1 MQVNTTKKEILI
13 GSLSLAITIVLCIFI
28 IQYRSFIG
36 QIANWG
42 YLGCFLINVLA
53 SGTFVIPG
61 FGPIITFT
69 LGGVLHPAMVGAVAG
84 IGEAIG
90 AAIAYFSGYSGRGF
104 FRSWNNPL
112 SAKISHILSRHG
124 SKAVFLMASL
134 INPLYYPFAAFMGM
148 SRFKFTKFF
157 LMTWAGRTL
166 KNMVLAYLGYLG
178 LRSILGL
185 LGLNF

>member
-1 MQVNTTKKEILI
+1 MQVKATRKEILI
-13 GSLSLAITIVLCIFI
+13 GSLSLAITIVLCVFI

-42 YLGCFLINVLA
+42 YLGCFIINVLS

-69 LGGVLHPAMVGAVAG
+69 LGGVLHPAIVGAVAG

-104 FRSWNNPL
+104 FRNWNNPL
-112 SAKISHILSRHG
+112 QVKISQILSRHG
-124 SKAVFLMASL
+124 SKTVFLMASL

-148 SRFKFTKFF
+148 SRFRFTKFF
-157 LMTWAGRTL
+157 LFTWAGRTL

-178 LRSILGL
+178 LRSILRLFGL
-185 LGLNF
+185 SF

>member
-1 MQVNTTKKEILI
+1 MQLRATRKEALI
-13 GSLSLAITIVLCIFI
+13 GSLSLAITVVLCVFI
-28 IQYRSFIG
+28 IEHRSFIG

-42 YLGCFLINVLA
+42 YLGCFIINVLA
-53 SGTFVIPG
+53 SGTFVMPG

-69 LGGVLHPAMVGAVAG
+69 LGGVLHPAIVGAAAG

-104 FRSWNNPL
+104 FRGWNDPL
-112 SAKISHILSRHG
+112 QSKISQILSRHG
-124 SKAVFLMASL
+124 SKAIFLMASL

-157 LMTWAGRTL
+157 LITWAGRTL
-166 KNMVLAYLGYLG
+166 KNIVLAYLGYLG

-185 LGLNF
+185 FGINF

>member
-1 MQVNTTKKEILI
+1 MQVKATKKEILI
-13 GSLSLAITIVLCIFI
+13 GSLSLAITIVLCIII
-28 IQYRSFIG
+28 IQHRSFIG

-42 YLGCFLINVLA
+42 YLGCFIINVLA

-69 LGGVLHPAMVGAVAG
+69 LGGVLHPAMVGAIAG

-104 FRSWNNPL
+104 FRSWNNPIRG
-112 SAKISHILSRHG
+112 KISKALSRHG

-157 LMTWAGRTL
+157 LITWAGRTL

-185 LGLNF
+185 LGLSF